1 MDALKIFLASLVK
14 NFGQRKRLGTLKV
27 WKLFTEC
34 LENAIQDLE
43 FWIQFE
49 YFYIVVCFVPLVID
63 HNPGYK
69 S

>member
-49 YFYIVVCFVPLVID
+49 YFYIVYD
-63 HNPGYK
+63 
-69 S
+69 